1 MKTFCAECGHKH
13 QYDSN
18 LDRPKFCC
26 YCGIPFNQVIAKKVV
41 APAIEEEE
49 EEEEYE
55 EISVPKNIRISIEG
69 IGSQI
74 LDLGKTM
81 NQSATSQKSLRPAR
95 PLEKIQKI
103 VKNDQIDI

>member
-13 QYDSN
+13 EYNSN

-26 YCGIPFNQVIAKKVV
+26 YCGVSFNQVKAKKVV
-41 APAIEEEE
+41 APVIEEE

-55 EISVPKNIRISIEG
+55 EILVPKNIRISIEG
-69 IGSQI
+69 IGSQT